1 MNRLADVVKRKMIS
15 MNQSRV
21 IFRVFHEVEKTD
33 LENILVVRLFFKEGN
48 KIFIHI
54 KKKTNAKR
62 NNQIVKKMVIQRE

>member
-33 LENILVVRLFFKEGN
+33 LENILVVRLFLK
-48 KIFIHI
+48 KVI
-54 KKKTNAKR
+54 KYLYILKR
-62 NNQIVKKMVIQRE
+62 KQMQTETTR

>member
-1 MNRLADVVKRKMIS
+1 MDRLADVVKRKMIS

-48 KIFIHI
+48 
-54 KKKTNAKR
+54 NGNR
-62 NNQIVKKMVIQRE
+62 M